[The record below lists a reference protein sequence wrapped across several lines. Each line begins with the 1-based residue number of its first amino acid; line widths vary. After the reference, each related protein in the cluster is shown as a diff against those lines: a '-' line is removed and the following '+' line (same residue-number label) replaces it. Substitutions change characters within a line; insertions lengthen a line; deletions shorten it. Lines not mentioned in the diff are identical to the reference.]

1 MNNTFSTIPL
11 EILLVEDS
19 PSDAKLTEKTFSKA
33 KVLNNLHIVED
44 GVQAMEFLQQE
55 GNYVDAP
62 YPDLILLDLN
72 LPRKDGREVLIEIK
86 KDPNLS
92 RIPVVVLTTSEDE
105 KDILASYNL
114 HANCYITKPVTLKQ
128 FLQVVQLIENFWLTL
143 VKLPTRVSS
152 SLDSQF

>member
-1 MNNTFSTIPL
+1 MNNIFSTTPL

-19 PSDAKLTEKTFSKA
+19 PSDAKLTAKTFSKA

-44 GVQAMEFLQQE
+44 GVQAIEFLRQE
-55 GNYVDAP
+55 GNYADAP

-72 LPRKDGREVLIEIK
+72 LPRKDGREVLVEIK